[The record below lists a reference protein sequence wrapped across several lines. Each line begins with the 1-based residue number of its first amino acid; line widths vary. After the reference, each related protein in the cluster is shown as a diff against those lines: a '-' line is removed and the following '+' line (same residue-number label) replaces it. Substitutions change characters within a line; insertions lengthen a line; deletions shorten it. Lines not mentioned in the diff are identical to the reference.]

1 MTSREKYGILSGSA
15 RIEGARL
22 GVFWLVSFALFIGSF
37 TMSLCGAL
45 WIATILL
52 TPFYVGIRTE
62 AFGRSMGAEGITY
75 FEALGHS
82 FLSFFY
88 ASLIFAIG
96 QWAYFQYL
104 DHGMVLSNYISILN
118 DSKMRESL
126 SAIGYTQEIIDQL
139 IEAMQSLRPID
150 IALQFMWS
158 NVVAGFFISLT
169 TALYAS
175 FRHHKKI

>member
-1 MTSREKYGILSGSA
+1 
-15 RIEGARL
+15 
-22 GVFWLVSFALFIGSF
+22 
-37 TMSLCGAL
+37 
-45 WIATILL
+45 
-52 TPFYVGIRTE
+52 
-62 AFGRSMGAEGITY
+62 
-75 FEALGHS
+75 
-82 FLSFFY
+82 
-88 ASLIFAIG
+88 
-96 QWAYFQYL
+96 
-104 DHGMVLSNYISILN
+104 
-118 DSKMRESL
+118 MRDSL